1 MKDGWTFSYSETA
14 LRGLA
19 SIYRYIAE
27 QNPDAASRFIV
38 DIDHKISALAHNK
51 VRGAPRDW
59 LHQGLRVFPYKERC
73 IYFIA
78 QHHQIRV
85 IRVLHGR
92 QNVTPD
98 MFAPNAED

>member
-1 MKDGWTFSYSETA
+1 VKDGWTFSYSETA
-14 LRGLA
+14 LRDLA

-27 QNPDAASRFIV
+27 RNPDAASRFI
-38 DIDHKISALAHNK
+38 DAIDRKISSLARNK
-51 VRGAPRDW
+51 VKGAPRDW
-59 LHQGLRVFPYKERC
+59 LHPDLRAFPYKDRC
-73 IYFIA
+73 IYFIT

-98 MFAPNAED
+98 MFVPSAED